1 MKFNWKVVLLFVLI
15 LALIV
20 PVYSKAVETGKELP
34 KSPELQDDKS
44 STLKNVN
51 TPKNL
56 KASPLTIP
64 ANSTIADLFPDEG
77 MAKTVANQLGRTE
90 NNNFQT
96 PTKTDWKVDDVVTEV
111 ELNKMWYL
119 TSVATIG
126 SIEGIQYLPNLYN
139 VQLQFDDQCKDLS
152 PFLKA
157 PNGYPQLYRLNINN
171 GNISDISPL
180 TELSAPTLKYI
191 DLAGNNI
198 SDLSLFKKLP
208 NKLPSLEE
216 ISVERNNIS
225 DVSPLADFAS
235 TKIKVF
241 DLDDNHITDLSSLTN
256 NKMPNLQRLYV
267 RSQSF
272 YVETPVVTSSK
283 YEFSLQPSV
292 FGITKPV
299 KITATNPKA
308 TIDPITS
315 KITYSAEVMAKR
327 PKYSSNRVSGVSGVT
342 YSWDEDIPFNGSNN
356 LVEYNG
362 TFYKPLTYVEPPQV
376 VSYNSGLTYELGT
389 PLTEQQFLNDL
400 NVITDQPTT
409 ITTNFDK
416 VLKDVNSVGFY
427 PVTIK
432 ASNIEGNTEFTT
444 SVLIKYKPPVITAD
458 AEYTYLV
465 GDKVNATQFRA
476 DVNATLTGEG
486 TLRDDFIY
494 KVRLNTAG
502 DYVVTLS
509 SPKSGYYKQDAIPV
523 TVIVHV
529 KELLELQIPDEF
541 RMDIDANADSVPIS
555 DKKQTLTCYGS
566 SGKAELEVIDRRTVR
581 QGWTI
586 TGAMTPFT
594 NSGGDILQ
602 TSLKYQS
609 KSPSSSPIYLNTTN
623 QPIEKKQSAV
633 TDPKYDSTIVNLE
646 DSLSM
651 EIEPND
657 ALVNDSYESKIT
669 WTLEDAPRP

>member
-15 LALIV
+15 LAFIV
-20 PVYSKAVETGKELP
+20 PVYSKAVETGKEVP
-34 KSPELQDDKS
+34 KSPELLDDKS

-77 MAKTVANQLGRTE
+77 MAKTIANQLGRTE

-111 ELNKMWYL
+111 ELNRMWYL

-126 SIEGIQYLPNLYN
+126 SIEGIQYLPNLYD
-139 VQLQFDDQCKDLS
+139 VRLQFDKQCKDLS

-157 PNGYPQLYRLNINN
+157 PNGYSQLYRLAINN

-180 TELSAPTLKYI
+180 TELSTPTLKHI
-191 DLAGNNI
+191 DLGGNNI
-198 SDLSLFKKLP
+198 SDLSLFPKLP
-208 NKLPSLEE
+208 NKFPNLEE
-216 ISVERNNIS
+216 ISLERNNIS
-225 DVSPLADFAS
+225 DVSPLAKFAS
-235 TKIKVF
+235 TKIKIF
-241 DLDDNHITDLSSLTN
+241 NLDENHITDLSSLTN

-267 RSQSF
+267 RYQTLDM
-272 YVETPVVTSSK
+272 EPVVTSSK
-283 YEFSLQPSV
+283 YEFSIQPSI
-292 FGITKPV
+292 FGTTKPV
-299 KITATNPKA
+299 KITATKPKA

-315 KITYSAEVMAKR
+315 KITYSAEEMAKK
-327 PKYSSNRVSGVSGVT
+327 PFYYSPLFPGVT
-342 YSWDEDIPFNGSNN
+342 YSWDENFPLNGSNS
-356 LVEYNG
+356 LVDFRG
-362 TFYKPLTYVEPPQV
+362 TITQPLTYIEPPQV
-376 VSYNSGLTYELGT
+376 VSYNSGLTYEIGT
-389 PLTEQQFLNDL
+389 SLTEQQFLNDVNL
-400 NVITDQPTT
+400 ITDQPTT
-409 ITTNFDK
+409 ITSDFDVK
-416 VLKDVNSVGFY
+416 LKNLNTVGIY
-427 PVTIK
+427 WVAVK
-432 ASNIEGNTEFTT
+432 ASNIEGNAEANIMVT
-444 SVLIKYKPPVITAD
+444 IKYKPPVITAD

-502 DYVVTLS
+502 DYVVTLT
-509 SPKSGYYKQDAIPV
+509 SPKSGYYEQDAIPV

-555 DKKQTLTCYGS
+555 DKKQTLKCYGS

-633 TDPKYDSTIVNLE
+633 TDPKYDSTVFNLE

>member
-15 LALIV
+15 LVFIV

-111 ELNKMWYL
+111 ELNRMWYL

-126 SIEGIQYLPNLYN
+126 SIEGIQYLPNLYD
-139 VQLQFDDQCKDLS
+139 VRLQFDNQCKDLS

-157 PNGYPQLYRLNINN
+157 PNGYSQLYRLAINN

-180 TELSAPTLKYI
+180 TELSAPTLNYI
-191 DLAGNNI
+191 DLGGNNI
-198 SDLSLFKKLP
+198 SDLSLFPKLP
-208 NKLPSLEE
+208 NKLPNLEE
-216 ISVERNNIS
+216 ISLERNNIS

-241 DLDDNHITDLSSLTN
+241 NLDENHITDLSSLTN

-267 RSQSF
+267 RYQTLDM
-272 YVETPVVTSSK
+272 EPVVTSSK
-283 YEFSLQPSV
+283 YEFSIQPSI
-292 FGITKPV
+292 FGTTKPV
-299 KITATNPKA
+299 KITATKPKA

-315 KITYSAEVMAKR
+315 KITYSAEEMAKK
-327 PKYSSNRVSGVSGVT
+327 PFYYTPLFPGVT
-342 YSWDEDIPFNGSNN
+342 YSWDENFPLNGSNS
-356 LVEYNG
+356 LVDFRG
-362 TFYKPLTYVEPPQV
+362 TITQPLTYIEPPQV
-376 VSYNSGLTYELGT
+376 VSYNSGLTYEIGT
-389 PLTEQQFLNDL
+389 SLTEQQFLNDVNL
-400 NVITDQPTT
+400 ITDQPTT
-409 ITTNFDK
+409 ITSDFDVK
-416 VLKDVNSVGFY
+416 LKNLNTVGIY
-427 PVTIK
+427 WVAVK
-432 ASNIEGNTEFTT
+432 ASNIEGNAEANIMVT
-444 SVLIKYKPPVITAD
+444 IKYKPPVITAD

-502 DYVVTLS
+502 DYVVTLT
-509 SPKSGYYKQDAIPV
+509 SPKSGYYEQDAIPV

-555 DKKQTLTCYGS
+555 DKKQTLKCYGS

-633 TDPKYDSTIVNLE
+633 TDPKYDSTVFNLE

>member
-15 LALIV
+15 LAFIV
-20 PVYSKAVETGKELP
+20 PVYSKAVETGKEVP
-34 KSPELQDDKS
+34 KSPELLDDKS

-77 MAKTVANQLGRTE
+77 MAKTIANQLGRTE

-111 ELNKMWYL
+111 ELNRMWYL

-126 SIEGIQYLPNLYN
+126 SIEGIQYLPNLYD
-139 VQLQFDDQCKDLS
+139 VRLQFDKQCKDLS

-157 PNGYPQLYRLNINN
+157 PNGYSQLYRLNINN

-180 TELSAPTLKYI
+180 TELSAPTLNDI
-191 DLAGNNI
+191 DLGGNNI
-198 SDLSLFKKLP
+198 SDLSLFPKLP
-208 NKLPSLEE
+208 NKFPNLEE
-216 ISVERNNIS
+216 ISLERNNIS
-225 DVSPLADFAS
+225 DVSPLAKFAS
-235 TKIKVF
+235 TKIKIF
-241 DLDDNHITDLSSLTN
+241 NLDENHITDLSSLTN

-267 RSQSF
+267 RYQTLDM
-272 YVETPVVTSSK
+272 EPVVTSSK
-283 YEFSLQPSV
+283 YEFSIQPSI
-292 FGITKPV
+292 FGTTKPV
-299 KITATNPKA
+299 KITATKPKA

-315 KITYSAEVMAKR
+315 KITYSAEEMAKK
-327 PKYSSNRVSGVSGVT
+327 PFYYTPLFPGVT
-342 YSWDEDIPFNGSNN
+342 YSWDENFPLNGSNS
-356 LVEYNG
+356 LVDFRG
-362 TFYKPLTYVEPPQV
+362 TITQPLTYIEPPQV
-376 VSYNSGLTYELGT
+376 VSYNSGLTYEIGT
-389 PLTEQQFLNDL
+389 SLTEQQFLNDVNL
-400 NVITDQPTT
+400 ITDQPTT
-409 ITTNFDK
+409 ITSDFDVK
-416 VLKDVNSVGFY
+416 LKNLNTVGIY
-427 PVTIK
+427 WVAVK
-432 ASNIEGNTEFTT
+432 ASNIEGNAEANIMVT
-444 SVLIKYKPPVITAD
+444 IKYKPPVITAD

-502 DYVVTLS
+502 DYVVTLT
-509 SPKSGYYKQDAIPV
+509 SPKSGYYEQDAIPV

-555 DKKQTLTCYGS
+555 DKKQTLKCYGS

-594 NSGGDILQ
+594 NIGGDVLQ

-609 KSPSSSPIYLNTTN
+609 KAPSSSPIYLNTTN

-633 TDPKYDSTIVNLE
+633 TDPKYDSTVFNLE

>member
-20 PVYSKAVETGKELP
+20 PVYSKAVETGKEVP
-34 KSPELQDDKS
+34 KSPELLDDKS

-111 ELNKMWYL
+111 ELNRMWYL

-126 SIEGIQYLPNLYN
+126 SIEGIQYLPNLYD
-139 VQLQFDDQCKDLS
+139 VRLQFDKQCKDLS

-157 PNGYPQLYRLNINN
+157 PNGYSQLYRLNINN

-180 TELSAPTLKYI
+180 TELSAPTLNDI
-191 DLAGNNI
+191 DLGGNNI
-198 SDLSLFKKLP
+198 SDLSLFPKLP
-208 NKLPSLEE
+208 NKFPNLEE
-216 ISVERNNIS
+216 ISLERNNIS
-225 DVSPLADFAS
+225 DVSPLAKFAS
-235 TKIKVF
+235 TKIKIF
-241 DLDDNHITDLSSLTN
+241 NLDENHITDLSSLTN

-267 RSQSF
+267 RYQTLDM
-272 YVETPVVTSSK
+272 EPVVTSSK
-283 YEFSLQPSV
+283 YEFSIQPSI
-292 FGITKPV
+292 FGTTKPV
-299 KITATNPKA
+299 KITATKPKA

-315 KITYSAEVMAKR
+315 KITYSAEEMAKK
-327 PKYSSNRVSGVSGVT
+327 PFYYSPLFPGVT
-342 YSWDEDIPFNGSNN
+342 YSWDENFPLNGSNS
-356 LVEYNG
+356 LVDFRG
-362 TFYKPLTYVEPPQV
+362 TITQPLTYIEPPQV
-376 VSYNSGLTYELGT
+376 VSYNSGLTYEIGT
-389 PLTEQQFLNDL
+389 SLTEQQFLNDVNL
-400 NVITDQPTT
+400 ITDQPTT
-409 ITTNFDK
+409 ITSDFDVK
-416 VLKDVNSVGFY
+416 LKNLNTVGIY
-427 PVTIK
+427 WVAVK
-432 ASNIEGNTEFTT
+432 ASNIEGNAEANIMVT
-444 SVLIKYKPPVITAD
+444 IKYKPPVITAD

-502 DYVVTLS
+502 DYVVTLT
-509 SPKSGYYKQDAIPV
+509 SPKSGYYEQDAIPV

-555 DKKQTLTCYGS
+555 DKKQTLKCYGS

-581 QGWTI
+581 KGWTI

-633 TDPKYDSTIVNLE
+633 TDPKYDSTVFNLE

-657 ALVNDSYESKIT
+657 ALVKDSYESKIT

>member
-111 ELNKMWYL
+111 ELNKIVFL

-126 SIEGIQYLPNLYN
+126 SIEGIQYLPNLYD
-139 VQLQFDDQCKDLS
+139 VRLQFDKQCKDLS

-157 PNGYPQLYRLNINN
+157 PNGYSQLYRLNINN
-171 GNISDISPL
+171 GNISDISSL
-180 TELSAPTLKYI
+180 TELSAPTLNDI
-191 DLAGNNI
+191 DLGGNNI
-198 SDLSLFKKLP
+198 SDLSLFPKLP
-208 NKLPSLEE
+208 NKFPNLEE
-216 ISVERNNIS
+216 ISLERNNIS
-225 DVSPLADFAS
+225 DVSPLAKFAS
-235 TKIKVF
+235 TKIKIF
-241 DLDDNHITDLSSLTN
+241 NLDENHITDLSSLTN

-267 RSQSF
+267 RYQTLDM
-272 YVETPVVTSSK
+272 EPVVTSSK
-283 YEFSLQPSV
+283 YEFSIQPSI
-292 FGITKPV
+292 FGTTKPV
-299 KITATNPKA
+299 KITATKPKA

-315 KITYSAEVMAKR
+315 KITYSAEEMAKK
-327 PKYSSNRVSGVSGVT
+327 PFYYSPLFPGVT
-342 YSWDEDIPFNGSNN
+342 YSWDENFPLNGSNS
-356 LVEYNG
+356 LVDFRG
-362 TFYKPLTYVEPPQV
+362 TITQPLIYIEPPQV
-376 VSYNSGLTYELGT
+376 VSYNSGLTYEIGT
-389 PLTEQQFLNDL
+389 SLTEQQFLNDVNL
-400 NVITDQPTT
+400 ITDQPTT
-409 ITTNFDK
+409 ITSDFDVK
-416 VLKDVNSVGFY
+416 LKNLNTVGIY
-427 PVTIK
+427 WVAVK
-432 ASNIEGNTEFTT
+432 ASNIEGNAEANIMVT
-444 SVLIKYKPPVITAD
+444 IKYKPPVITAD

-502 DYVVTLS
+502 DYVVTLT
-509 SPKSGYYKQDAIPV
+509 SPKSGYYEQDAIPV

-541 RMDIDANADSVPIS
+541 RMDINANADSVPIS
-555 DKKQTLTCYGS
+555 DKKQTLKCYGS

-633 TDPKYDSTIVNLE
+633 TDPKYDSTVFNLE

>member
-20 PVYSKAVETGKELP
+20 PVYSKAVETGKEVP
-34 KSPELQDDKS
+34 KSPELLDDKS

-77 MAKTVANQLGRTE
+77 MAKTIANQLGRTE

-111 ELNKMWYL
+111 ELNRMWYL

-126 SIEGIQYLPNLYN
+126 SIEGIQYLPNLYD
-139 VQLQFDDQCKDLS
+139 VRLQFDKQCKDLS

-157 PNGYPQLYRLNINN
+157 PNGYSQLYRLNINN

-180 TELSAPTLKYI
+180 TELSAPTLNDI
-191 DLAGNNI
+191 DLGGNNI
-198 SDLSLFKKLP
+198 SDLSLFPKLP
-208 NKLPSLEE
+208 NKFPNLEE
-216 ISVERNNIS
+216 ISLERNNIS

-241 DLDDNHITDLSSLTN
+241 NLDENHITDLSSLTN

-267 RSQSF
+267 RYQTLDM
-272 YVETPVVTSSK
+272 EPVVTSSK
-283 YEFSLQPSV
+283 YEFSIQPSI
-292 FGITKPV
+292 FGTTKPV
-299 KITATNPKA
+299 KITATKPKA

-315 KITYSAEVMAKR
+315 KITYSAEEMAKK
-327 PKYSSNRVSGVSGVT
+327 PFYYSPLFPGVT
-342 YSWDEDIPFNGSNN
+342 YSWDENFPLNGSNS
-356 LVEYNG
+356 LVDFRG
-362 TFYKPLTYVEPPQV
+362 TITQPLTYIEPPQV
-376 VSYNSGLTYELGT
+376 VSYNSGLTYEIGT
-389 PLTEQQFLNDL
+389 SLTEQQFLNDVNL
-400 NVITDQPTT
+400 ITDQPTT
-409 ITTNFDK
+409 ITSDFDVK
-416 VLKDVNSVGFY
+416 LKNLNTVGIY
-427 PVTIK
+427 WVAVK
-432 ASNIEGNTEFTT
+432 ASNIEGNAEANIMVT
-444 SVLIKYKPPVITAD
+444 IKYKPPVITAD

-502 DYVVTLS
+502 DYVVTLT
-509 SPKSGYYKQDAIPV
+509 SPKSGYYEQDAIPV

-541 RMDIDANADSVPIS
+541 RMNIDANADSVPIS
-555 DKKQTLTCYGS
+555 DKKQTLKCYGS

-633 TDPKYDSTIVNLE
+633 TDPKYDSTVFNLE

>member
-77 MAKTVANQLGRTE
+77 MAKTIANQLARVE

-111 ELNKMWYL
+111 ELNKIVFL

-126 SIEGIQYLPNLYN
+126 SIEGIQYLPNLYD
-139 VQLQFDDQCKDLS
+139 VRLQFDKQCKDLS

-157 PNGYPQLYRLNINN
+157 PNGYSQLYRLNINN

-180 TELSAPTLKYI
+180 TELSAPTLNDI
-191 DLAGNNI
+191 DLGGNNI
-198 SDLSLFKKLP
+198 SDLSLFPKLP
-208 NKLPSLEE
+208 NKLPNLEE
-216 ISVERNNIS
+216 ISLERNNIS
-225 DVSPLADFAS
+225 DVSPLAKFAS
-235 TKIKVF
+235 TKIKIF
-241 DLDDNHITDLSSLTN
+241 NLDENHITDLSSLTN

-267 RSQSF
+267 RYQTLDM
-272 YVETPVVTSSK
+272 EPVVTSSK
-283 YEFSLQPSV
+283 YEFSIQPSI
-292 FGITKPV
+292 FGTTKPV
-299 KITATNPKA
+299 KITATKPKA

-315 KITYSAEVMAKR
+315 KITYSAEEMAKK
-327 PKYSSNRVSGVSGVT
+327 PFYYSPLFSGVT
-342 YSWDEDIPFNGSNN
+342 YSWDENFPLNGSNS
-356 LVEYNG
+356 LVDFRG
-362 TFYKPLTYVEPPQV
+362 TITQPLTYIEPPQV
-376 VSYNSGLTYELGT
+376 VSYNSGLTYEIGT
-389 PLTEQQFLNDL
+389 SLTEQQFLNDVNL
-400 NVITDQPTT
+400 ITDQPTT
-409 ITTNFDK
+409 ITSDFDVK
-416 VLKDVNSVGFY
+416 LKNLNTVGIY
-427 PVTIK
+427 WVAVK
-432 ASNIEGNTEFTT
+432 ASNIEGNAEANIMVT
-444 SVLIKYKPPVITAD
+444 IKYKPPVITAD

-502 DYVVTLS
+502 DYVVTLT
-509 SPKSGYYKQDAIPV
+509 SPKSGYYEQDAIPV

-555 DKKQTLTCYGS
+555 DKKQTLKCYGS

-633 TDPKYDSTIVNLE
+633 TDPKYDSTVFNLE

>member
-15 LALIV
+15 LAFIV
-20 PVYSKAVETGKELP
+20 PVYSKAVETGKEVP
-34 KSPELQDDKS
+34 KSPELLDDKS

-111 ELNKMWYL
+111 ELNRMWYL

-126 SIEGIQYLPNLYN
+126 SIEGIQYLPNLYD
-139 VQLQFDDQCKDLS
+139 VRLQFDKQCKDLS

-157 PNGYPQLYRLNINN
+157 PNGYSQLYRLNINN

-180 TELSAPTLKYI
+180 TELSAPTLNDI
-191 DLAGNNI
+191 DLGGNNI
-198 SDLSLFKKLP
+198 SDLSLFPKLP
-208 NKLPSLEE
+208 NKFPNLEE
-216 ISVERNNIS
+216 ISLERNNIS
-225 DVSPLADFAS
+225 DVSPLAKFAS
-235 TKIKVF
+235 TKIKIF
-241 DLDDNHITDLSSLTN
+241 NLDENHITDLSSLTN

-267 RSQSF
+267 RYQTLDM
-272 YVETPVVTSSK
+272 EPVVTSSK
-283 YEFSLQPSV
+283 YEFSIQPSI
-292 FGITKPV
+292 FGTTKPV
-299 KITATNPKA
+299 KITATKPKA

-315 KITYSAEVMAKR
+315 KITYSAEEMAKK
-327 PKYSSNRVSGVSGVT
+327 PFYYSPLFPGVT
-342 YSWDEDIPFNGSNN
+342 YSWDENFPLNGSNS
-356 LVEYNG
+356 LVDFRG
-362 TFYKPLTYVEPPQV
+362 TITQPLTYIEPPQV
-376 VSYNSGLTYELGT
+376 VSYNSGLTYEIGT
-389 PLTEQQFLNDL
+389 SLTEQQFLNDVNL
-400 NVITDQPTT
+400 ITDQPTT
-409 ITTNFDK
+409 ITSDFDVK
-416 VLKDVNSVGFY
+416 LKNLNTVGIY
-427 PVTIK
+427 WVAVK
-432 ASNIEGNTEFTT
+432 ASNIEGNAEANIMVT
-444 SVLIKYKPPVITAD
+444 IKYKPPVITAD

-502 DYVVTLS
+502 DYVVTLT
-509 SPKSGYYKQDAIPV
+509 SPKSGYYEQDAIPV

-555 DKKQTLTCYGS
+555 DKKQTLKYYGS

-594 NSGGDILQ
+594 NSGGDVLQ

-609 KSPSSSPIYLNTTN
+609 KAPSSSPIYLNTTN

-633 TDPKYDSTIVNLE
+633 TDPKYDSTVFNLE

>member
-15 LALIV
+15 LAFIV
-20 PVYSKAVETGKELP
+20 PVYSKAVETGKEVP
-34 KSPELQDDKS
+34 KSPELLDDKS

-111 ELNKMWYL
+111 ELNRIWYL
-119 TSVATIG
+119 TSVASIG
-126 SIEGIQYLPNLYN
+126 SIEGIQYLPNLYD
-139 VQLQFDDQCKDLS
+139 VRLQFDNKCKDLS

-157 PNGYPQLYRLNINN
+157 PNGYSQLYRLNINN

-180 TELSAPTLKYI
+180 TELSAPTLNDI
-191 DLAGNNI
+191 DLGGNNI
-198 SDLSLFKKLP
+198 SDLSLFPKLP
-208 NKLPSLEE
+208 NKFPNLEE
-216 ISVERNNIS
+216 ISLERNNIS
-225 DVSPLADFAS
+225 DVSPLAKFAS
-235 TKIKVF
+235 TKIKIF
-241 DLDDNHITDLSSLTN
+241 NLDENHITDLSSLTN

-267 RSQSF
+267 RYQTLDM
-272 YVETPVVTSSK
+272 EPVVTSSK
-283 YEFSLQPSV
+283 YEFSIQPSI
-292 FGITKPV
+292 FGTTKPV
-299 KITATNPKA
+299 KITATKPKA

-315 KITYSAEVMAKR
+315 KITYSAEEMAKK
-327 PKYSSNRVSGVSGVT
+327 PFYYSPLFPGVT
-342 YSWDEDIPFNGSNN
+342 YSWDENFPLNGSNS
-356 LVEYNG
+356 LVDFRG
-362 TFYKPLTYVEPPQV
+362 TITQPLTYIEPPQV
-376 VSYNSGLTYELGT
+376 VSYNSGLTYEIGT
-389 PLTEQQFLNDL
+389 SLTEQQFLNDVNL
-400 NVITDQPTT
+400 ITDQPTT
-409 ITTNFDK
+409 ITSDFDVK
-416 VLKDVNSVGFY
+416 LKNLNTVGIY
-427 PVTIK
+427 WVAVK
-432 ASNIEGNTEFTT
+432 ASNIEGNAEANIMVT
-444 SVLIKYKPPVITAD
+444 IKYKPPVITAD

-502 DYVVTLS
+502 DYVVTLT
-509 SPKSGYYKQDAIPV
+509 SPKSGYYEQDAIPV

-555 DKKQTLTCYGS
+555 DKKQTLKCYGS

>member
-15 LALIV
+15 LAFIV
-20 PVYSKAVETGKELP
+20 PVYSKAVETGKEVP
-34 KSPELQDDKS
+34 KSPELLDDKS

-77 MAKTVANQLGRTE
+77 MAKTIANQLGRTE

-111 ELNKMWYL
+111 ELNRMWYL

-126 SIEGIQYLPNLYN
+126 SIEGIQYLPNLYD
-139 VQLQFDDQCKDLS
+139 VRLQFDKQCKDLS

-157 PNGYPQLYRLNINN
+157 PNGYSQLYRLNINN

-180 TELSAPTLKYI
+180 TELSAPTLNDI
-191 DLAGNNI
+191 DLGGNNI
-198 SDLSLFKKLP
+198 SDLSLFPKLP
-208 NKLPSLEE
+208 NKFPNLEE
-216 ISVERNNIS
+216 ISLERNNIS
-225 DVSPLADFAS
+225 DVSPLAKFAS
-235 TKIKVF
+235 TKIKIF
-241 DLDDNHITDLSSLTN
+241 NLDENHITDLSSLTN

-267 RSQSF
+267 RYQTLDM
-272 YVETPVVTSSK
+272 EPVVTSSK
-283 YEFSLQPSV
+283 YEFSIQPSI
-292 FGITKPV
+292 FGTTKPV
-299 KITATNPKA
+299 KITATKPKA

-315 KITYSAEVMAKR
+315 KITYSAEEMAKK
-327 PKYSSNRVSGVSGVT
+327 PFYYTPLFPGVT
-342 YSWDEDIPFNGSNN
+342 YSWDENFPLNGSNS
-356 LVEYNG
+356 LVDFRG
-362 TFYKPLTYVEPPQV
+362 TITQPLTYIEPPQV
-376 VSYNSGLTYELGT
+376 VSYNSGLTYEIGT
-389 PLTEQQFLNDL
+389 SLTEQQFLNDVNL
-400 NVITDQPTT
+400 ITDQPTT
-409 ITTNFDK
+409 ITSDFDVK
-416 VLKDVNSVGFY
+416 LKNLNTVGIY
-427 PVTIK
+427 WVAVK
-432 ASNIEGNTEFTT
+432 ASNIEGNAEANIMVT
-444 SVLIKYKPPVITAD
+444 IKYKPPVITAD

-502 DYVVTLS
+502 DYVVTLT
-509 SPKSGYYKQDAIPV
+509 SPKSGYYEQDAIPV

-555 DKKQTLTCYGS
+555 DKKQTLKCYSS

-633 TDPKYDSTIVNLE
+633 TDPKYDSTVFNLE

-669 WTLEDAPRP
+669 WILEDAPRP

>member
-111 ELNKMWYL
+111 ELNRMWYL

-126 SIEGIQYLPNLYN
+126 SIEGIQYLPNLYD
-139 VQLQFDDQCKDLS
+139 VRLQFDKQCKDLS

-157 PNGYPQLYRLNINN
+157 PNGYSQLYRLNINN

-180 TELSAPTLKYI
+180 TELSAPTLNDI
-191 DLAGNNI
+191 DLGGNNI
-198 SDLSLFKKLP
+198 SDLSLFPKLP
-208 NKLPSLEE
+208 NKFPNLEE
-216 ISVERNNIS
+216 ISLERNNIS
-225 DVSPLADFAS
+225 DVSPLAKFAS
-235 TKIKVF
+235 TKIKIF
-241 DLDDNHITDLSSLTN
+241 NLDENHITDLSSLTN

-267 RSQSF
+267 RYQTLDM
-272 YVETPVVTSSK
+272 EPVVTSSK
-283 YEFSLQPSV
+283 YEFSIQPSI
-292 FGITKPV
+292 FGTTKPV
-299 KITATNPKA
+299 KITATKPKA

-315 KITYSAEVMAKR
+315 KITYSAEEMAKK
-327 PKYSSNRVSGVSGVT
+327 PFYYSPLFPGVT
-342 YSWDEDIPFNGSNN
+342 YSWDENFPLNGSNS
-356 LVEYNG
+356 LVDFRG
-362 TFYKPLTYVEPPQV
+362 TITQPLTYIEPPQV
-376 VSYNSGLTYELGT
+376 VSYNSGLTYEIGT
-389 PLTEQQFLNDL
+389 SLTEQQFLNDVNL
-400 NVITDQPTT
+400 ITDQPTT
-409 ITTNFDK
+409 ITSDFDVK
-416 VLKDVNSVGFY
+416 LKNLNTVGIY
-427 PVTIK
+427 WVAVK
-432 ASNIEGNTEFTT
+432 ASNIEGNAEANIMVT
-444 SVLIKYKPPVITAD
+444 IKYKPPVITAD

-486 TLRDDFIY
+486 GILRDDFY
-494 KVRLNTAG
+494 RVNLNKAG

-509 SPKSGYYKQDAIPV
+509 SQSNSYYTQDAIPI

-555 DKKQTLTCYGS
+555 DKKQTLKCYGS

>member
-15 LALIV
+15 LAFIV
-20 PVYSKAVETGKELP
+20 PVYSKAVETGKEVA
-34 KSPELQDDKS
+34 KSPELLDDKS

-111 ELNKMWYL
+111 ELNRMWYL

-126 SIEGIQYLPNLYN
+126 SIEGIQYLPNLYD
-139 VQLQFDDQCKDLS
+139 VRLQFDKQCKDLS

-157 PNGYPQLYRLNINN
+157 PNGYSQLYRLNINN

-180 TELSAPTLKYI
+180 TELSAPTLNDI
-191 DLAGNNI
+191 DLGGNNI
-198 SDLSLFKKLP
+198 SDLSLFPKLP
-208 NKLPSLEE
+208 NKFPNLEE
-216 ISVERNNIS
+216 ISLERNNIS
-225 DVSPLADFAS
+225 DVSPLAKFAS
-235 TKIKVF
+235 TKIKIF
-241 DLDDNHITDLSSLTN
+241 NLDENHITDLSSLTN

-267 RSQSF
+267 RYQTLDM
-272 YVETPVVTSSK
+272 EPVVTSSK
-283 YEFSLQPSV
+283 YEFSIQPSI
-292 FGITKPV
+292 FGTTKPV
-299 KITATNPKA
+299 KITATKPKA
-308 TIDPITS
+308 TIDHITS
-315 KITYSAEVMAKR
+315 KITYSAEEMAKK
-327 PKYSSNRVSGVSGVT
+327 PFYYSPLFPGVT
-342 YSWDEDIPFNGSNN
+342 YSWDENFPLNGSNS
-356 LVEYNG
+356 LVDFRG
-362 TFYKPLTYVEPPQV
+362 TITQPLTYIEPPQV
-376 VSYNSGLTYELGT
+376 VSYNSGLTYEIGT
-389 PLTEQQFLNDL
+389 SLTEQQFLNDVNL
-400 NVITDQPTT
+400 ITDQPTT
-409 ITTNFDK
+409 ITSDFDVK
-416 VLKDVNSVGFY
+416 LKNLNTVGIY
-427 PVTIK
+427 WVAVK
-432 ASNIEGNTEFTT
+432 ASNIEGNAEANIMVT
-444 SVLIKYKPPVITAD
+444 IKYKPPVITAD

-502 DYVVTLS
+502 DYVVTLT
-509 SPKSGYYKQDAIPV
+509 SPKSGYYEQDAIPV

-555 DKKQTLTCYGS
+555 DKKQTLKCYGS

-633 TDPKYDSTIVNLE
+633 TDPKYDSTVFNLE

>member
-15 LALIV
+15 LAFIV
-20 PVYSKAVETGKELP
+20 PVYSKAVETGKEVP
-34 KSPELQDDKS
+34 KSPELLDDKS

-111 ELNKMWYL
+111 ELNRMWYL

-126 SIEGIQYLPNLYN
+126 SIEGIQYLPNLYD
-139 VQLQFDDQCKDLS
+139 VRLQFDNQCKDLS

-157 PNGYPQLYRLNINN
+157 PNGYSQLYRLNINN

-180 TELSAPTLKYI
+180 TELSAPTLNDI
-191 DLAGNNI
+191 DLGGNNI
-198 SDLSLFKKLP
+198 SDLSLFPKLP
-208 NKLPSLEE
+208 NKFPNLEE
-216 ISVERNNIS
+216 ISLERNNIS
-225 DVSPLADFAS
+225 DVSPLAKFAS
-235 TKIKVF
+235 TKIKIF
-241 DLDDNHITDLSSLTN
+241 NLDENHITDLSSLTN

-267 RSQSF
+267 RYQTLDM
-272 YVETPVVTSSK
+272 EPVVTSSK
-283 YEFSLQPSV
+283 YEFSIQPSI
-292 FGITKPV
+292 FGTTKPV
-299 KITATNPKA
+299 KITATKPKA

-315 KITYSAEVMAKR
+315 KITYSAEEMAKK
-327 PKYSSNRVSGVSGVT
+327 PFYYTPLFPGVT
-342 YSWDEDIPFNGSNN
+342 YSWDENFPLNGSNS
-356 LVEYNG
+356 LVDFRG
-362 TFYKPLTYVEPPQV
+362 TITQPLTYIEPPQV
-376 VSYNSGLTYELGT
+376 VSYNSGLTYEIGT
-389 PLTEQQFLNDL
+389 SLTEQQFLNDVNL
-400 NVITDQPTT
+400 ITDQPTT
-409 ITTNFDK
+409 ITSDFDVK
-416 VLKDVNSVGFY
+416 LKNLNTVGIY
-427 PVTIK
+427 WVAVK
-432 ASNIEGNTEFTT
+432 ASNIEGNAEANIMVT
-444 SVLIKYKPPVITAD
+444 IKYKPPVITAD

-502 DYVVTLS
+502 DYVVTLT
-509 SPKSGYYKQDAIPV
+509 SPKSGYYEQDAIPV

-555 DKKQTLTCYGS
+555 DKKQTLKCYGS

-633 TDPKYDSTIVNLE
+633 TDPKYDSTVFNLE

>member
-15 LALIV
+15 LAFIV
-20 PVYSKAVETGKELP
+20 PVYSKAVETGKEVP
-34 KSPELQDDKS
+34 KSPELLDDKS

-111 ELNKMWYL
+111 ELNRMWYL

-126 SIEGIQYLPNLYN
+126 SIEGIQYLPNLYD
-139 VQLQFDDQCKDLS
+139 VRLQFDKQCKDLS

-157 PNGYPQLYRLNINN
+157 PNGYSQLYRLNINN

-180 TELSAPTLKYI
+180 TELSAPTLNDI
-191 DLAGNNI
+191 DLGGNNI
-198 SDLSLFKKLP
+198 SDLSLFPKLP
-208 NKLPSLEE
+208 NKFPNLEE
-216 ISVERNNIS
+216 ISLERNNIS
-225 DVSPLADFAS
+225 DVSPLAKFAS
-235 TKIKVF
+235 TKIKIF
-241 DLDDNHITDLSSLTN
+241 NLDENHITDLSSLTN

-267 RSQSF
+267 RYQTLDM
-272 YVETPVVTSSK
+272 EPVVTSSK
-283 YEFSLQPSV
+283 YEFSIQPSI
-292 FGITKPV
+292 FGTTKPV
-299 KITATNPKA
+299 KITATKPKA

-315 KITYSAEVMAKR
+315 KITYSAEEMAKK
-327 PKYSSNRVSGVSGVT
+327 PFYYSPLFPGVA
-342 YSWDEDIPFNGSNN
+342 YSWDENFPLNGSNS
-356 LVEYNG
+356 LVDFRG
-362 TFYKPLTYVEPPQV
+362 TITQPLTYIEPPQV
-376 VSYNSGLTYELGT
+376 VSYNSGLTYEIGT
-389 PLTEQQFLNDL
+389 SLTEQQFLNDVNL
-400 NVITDQPTT
+400 ITDQPTT
-409 ITTNFDK
+409 ITSDFDVK
-416 VLKDVNSVGFY
+416 LKNLNTVGIY
-427 PVTIK
+427 WVAVK
-432 ASNIEGNTEFTT
+432 ASNIEGNAEANIMVT
-444 SVLIKYKPPVITAD
+444 IKYKPPVITAD

-502 DYVVTLS
+502 DYVVTLT
-509 SPKSGYYKQDAIPV
+509 SPKSGYYEQDAIPV

-555 DKKQTLTCYGS
+555 DKKQTLKCYGS

-633 TDPKYDSTIVNLE
+633 TDPKYDSTVFNLE

>member
-15 LALIV
+15 LAFIV
-20 PVYSKAVETGKELP
+20 PVYSKAVETGKEVP
-34 KSPELQDDKS
+34 KSPELLDDKS

-111 ELNKMWYL
+111 ELNRMWYL

-126 SIEGIQYLPNLYN
+126 SIEGIQYLPNLYD
-139 VQLQFDDQCKDLS
+139 VRLQFDKQCKDLS

-157 PNGYPQLYRLNINN
+157 PNGYSQLYRLNINN

-180 TELSAPTLKYI
+180 TELSAPTLNDI
-191 DLAGNNI
+191 DLGGNNI
-198 SDLSLFKKLP
+198 SDLSLFSKLP
-208 NKLPSLEE
+208 NKFPNLEE
-216 ISVERNNIS
+216 ISLERNNIS
-225 DVSPLADFAS
+225 DVSPLAKFAS
-235 TKIKVF
+235 TKIKIF
-241 DLDDNHITDLSSLTN
+241 NLDENHITDLSSLTN

-267 RSQSF
+267 RYQTLDM
-272 YVETPVVTSSK
+272 EPVVTSSK
-283 YEFSLQPSV
+283 YEFSIQPSI
-292 FGITKPV
+292 FGTTKPV
-299 KITATNPKA
+299 KITATKPKA

-315 KITYSAEVMAKR
+315 KITYSAEEMAKK
-327 PKYSSNRVSGVSGVT
+327 PFYYSPLFPGVT
-342 YSWDEDIPFNGSNN
+342 YSWDENFPLNGSNS
-356 LVEYNG
+356 LVDFRG
-362 TFYKPLTYVEPPQV
+362 TITQPLTYIEPPQV
-376 VSYNSGLTYELGT
+376 VSYNSGLTYEIGT
-389 PLTEQQFLNDL
+389 SLTEQQFLNDVNL
-400 NVITDQPTT
+400 ITDQPTT
-409 ITTNFDK
+409 ITSDFDVK
-416 VLKDVNSVGFY
+416 LKNLNTVGIY
-427 PVTIK
+427 WVAVK
-432 ASNIEGNTEFTT
+432 ASNIEGNAEANIMVT
-444 SVLIKYKPPVITAD
+444 IKYKPPVITAD

-502 DYVVTLS
+502 DYVVTLT
-509 SPKSGYYKQDAIPV
+509 SPKSGYYEQDAIPV

-555 DKKQTLTCYGS
+555 DKKQTLKCYGS

-633 TDPKYDSTIVNLE
+633 TDPKYDSTVFNLE

>member
-34 KSPELQDDKS
+34 KSPELLDDKS

-111 ELNKMWYL
+111 ELNRMWYL
-119 TSVATIG
+119 TSVASIG
-126 SIEGIQYLPNLYN
+126 SIEGIQYLPNLYD
-139 VQLQFDDQCKDLS
+139 VRLQFDNKCKDLS

-157 PNGYPQLYRLNINN
+157 PNGYSQLYRLNINN

-180 TELSAPTLKYI
+180 TELSAPTLNDI
-191 DLAGNNI
+191 DLGGNNI
-198 SDLSLFKKLP
+198 SDLSLFPKLP
-208 NKLPSLEE
+208 NKFPNLEE
-216 ISVERNNIS
+216 ISLERNNIS
-225 DVSPLADFAS
+225 DVSPLAKFAS
-235 TKIKVF
+235 TKIKIF
-241 DLDDNHITDLSSLTN
+241 NLDENHITDLSSLTN

-267 RSQSF
+267 RYQTLDM
-272 YVETPVVTSSK
+272 EPVVTSSK
-283 YEFSLQPSV
+283 YEFSIQPSI
-292 FGITKPV
+292 FGTTKPV
-299 KITATNPKA
+299 KITATKPKA

-315 KITYSAEVMAKR
+315 KITYSAEEMAKK
-327 PKYSSNRVSGVSGVT
+327 PFYYSPLFPGVT
-342 YSWDEDIPFNGSNN
+342 YSWDENFPLNGSNS
-356 LVEYNG
+356 LVDFRG
-362 TFYKPLTYVEPPQV
+362 TITQPLTYIEPPQV
-376 VSYNSGLTYELGT
+376 VSYNSGLTYEIGT
-389 PLTEQQFLNDL
+389 SLTEQQFLNDVNL
-400 NVITDQPTT
+400 ITDQPTT
-409 ITTNFDK
+409 ITSDFDVK
-416 VLKDVNSVGFY
+416 LKNLNTVGIY
-427 PVTIK
+427 WVAVK
-432 ASNIEGNTEFTT
+432 ASNIEGNAEANIMVT
-444 SVLIKYKPPVITAD
+444 IKYKPPVITAD

-502 DYVVTLS
+502 DYVVTLT
-509 SPKSGYYKQDAIPV
+509 SPKSGYYEQDAIPV

-555 DKKQTLTCYGS
+555 DKKQTLKCYGS

>member
-15 LALIV
+15 LAFIV
-20 PVYSKAVETGKELP
+20 PVYSKAVETGKEVP
-34 KSPELQDDKS
+34 KSPELLDDKS

-111 ELNKMWYL
+111 ELNRMWYL

-126 SIEGIQYLPNLYN
+126 SIEGIQYLPNLYD
-139 VQLQFDDQCKDLS
+139 VRLQFDKQCKDLS

-157 PNGYPQLYRLNINN
+157 PNGYSQLYRLNINN

-180 TELSAPTLKYI
+180 TELSAPTLNDI
-191 DLAGNNI
+191 DLGGNNI
-198 SDLSLFKKLP
+198 SDLSLFPKLP
-208 NKLPSLEE
+208 NKFPNLEE
-216 ISVERNNIS
+216 ISLERNNIS
-225 DVSPLADFAS
+225 DVSPLAKFAS
-235 TKIKVF
+235 TKIKIF
-241 DLDDNHITDLSSLTN
+241 NLDENHITDLSSLTN

-267 RSQSF
+267 RYQTLDM
-272 YVETPVVTSSK
+272 EPVVTSSK
-283 YEFSLQPSV
+283 YEFSIQPSI
-292 FGITKPV
+292 FGTTKPV
-299 KITATNPKA
+299 KITATKPKA

-315 KITYSAEVMAKR
+315 KITYSAEEMAKK
-327 PKYSSNRVSGVSGVT
+327 PFYYTPLFPGVT
-342 YSWDEDIPFNGSNN
+342 YSWDENFPLNGSNS
-356 LVEYNG
+356 LVDFRG
-362 TFYKPLTYVEPPQV
+362 TITQPLTYIEPPQV
-376 VSYNSGLTYELGT
+376 VSYNSGLTYEIGT
-389 PLTEQQFLNDL
+389 SLTEQQFLNDVNL
-400 NVITDQPTT
+400 ITDQPTT
-409 ITTNFDK
+409 ITSDFDVK
-416 VLKDVNSVGFY
+416 LKNLNTVGIY
-427 PVTIK
+427 WVAVK
-432 ASNIEGNTEFTT
+432 ASNIEGNAEANIMVT
-444 SVLIKYKPPVITAD
+444 IKYKPPVITAD

-502 DYVVTLS
+502 DYVVTLT
-509 SPKSGYYKQDAIPV
+509 SPKSGYYEQDAIPV

-555 DKKQTLTCYGS
+555 DKKQTLKCYGS

-623 QPIEKKQSAV
+623 HPIEKKQSAV
-633 TDPKYDSTIVNLE
+633 TDPKYDSTVFNLE

>member
-15 LALIV
+15 LAFIV
-20 PVYSKAVETGKELP
+20 PVYSKAVETGKEVP
-34 KSPELQDDKS
+34 KSPELLDDKS

-77 MAKTVANQLGRTE
+77 MAKTIANQLGRTE

-111 ELNKMWYL
+111 ELNRMWYL

-126 SIEGIQYLPNLYN
+126 SIEGIQYLPNLYD
-139 VQLQFDDQCKDLS
+139 VRLQFDKQCKDLS

-157 PNGYPQLYRLNINN
+157 PNGYSQLYRLNINN

-180 TELSAPTLKYI
+180 TELSAPTLNDI
-191 DLAGNNI
+191 DLGGNNI
-198 SDLSLFKKLP
+198 SDLSLFPKLP
-208 NKLPSLEE
+208 NKFPNLEE
-216 ISVERNNIS
+216 IFLERNNIS
-225 DVSPLADFAS
+225 DVSPLAKFAS
-235 TKIKVF
+235 TKIKIF
-241 DLDDNHITDLSSLTN
+241 NLDENHITDLSSLTN

-267 RSQSF
+267 RYQTLDM
-272 YVETPVVTSSK
+272 EPVVTSSK
-283 YEFSLQPSV
+283 YEFSIQPSI
-292 FGITKPV
+292 FGTTKPV
-299 KITATNPKA
+299 KITATKPKA

-315 KITYSAEVMAKR
+315 KITYSAEEMAKK
-327 PKYSSNRVSGVSGVT
+327 PFYYTPLFPGVT
-342 YSWDEDIPFNGSNN
+342 YSWDENFPLNGSNS
-356 LVEYNG
+356 LVDFRG
-362 TFYKPLTYVEPPQV
+362 TITQPLTYIEPPQV
-376 VSYNSGLTYELGT
+376 VSYNSGLTYEIGT
-389 PLTEQQFLNDL
+389 SLTEQQFLNDVNL
-400 NVITDQPTT
+400 ITDQPTT
-409 ITTNFDK
+409 ITSDFDVK
-416 VLKDVNSVGFY
+416 LKNLNTVGIY
-427 PVTIK
+427 WVAVK
-432 ASNIEGNTEFTT
+432 ASNIEGNAEANIMVT
-444 SVLIKYKPPVITAD
+444 IKYKPPVITAD

-502 DYVVTLS
+502 DYVVTLT
-509 SPKSGYYKQDAIPV
+509 SPKSGYYEQDAIPV

-555 DKKQTLTCYGS
+555 DKKQTLKCYGS

-594 NSGGDILQ
+594 NSGGDVLQ

-609 KSPSSSPIYLNTTN
+609 KAPSSSPIYLNTTN

-633 TDPKYDSTIVNLE
+633 TDPKYDSTVFNLE

>member
-111 ELNKMWYL
+111 ELNRMWYL

-126 SIEGIQYLPNLYN
+126 SIEGIQYLPNLYD
-139 VQLQFDDQCKDLS
+139 VRLQFDNQCKDLS

-157 PNGYPQLYRLNINN
+157 PNGYSQLYRLNINN

-180 TELSAPTLKYI
+180 TELSAPTLNDI
-191 DLAGNNI
+191 DLGGNNI
-198 SDLSLFKKLP
+198 SDLSLFPKLP
-208 NKLPSLEE
+208 NKFPNLEE
-216 ISVERNNIS
+216 ISLERNNIS

-241 DLDDNHITDLSSLTN
+241 NLDENHITDLSSLTN

-267 RSQSF
+267 RYQTLDM
-272 YVETPVVTSSK
+272 EPVVTSSK
-283 YEFSLQPSV
+283 YEFSIQPSI
-292 FGITKPV
+292 FGTTKPV
-299 KITATNPKA
+299 KITATKPKA

-315 KITYSAEVMAKR
+315 KITYSAEEMAKK
-327 PKYSSNRVSGVSGVT
+327 PFYYTPLFPGVT
-342 YSWDEDIPFNGSNN
+342 YSWDENFPLNGSNS
-356 LVEYNG
+356 LVDFRG
-362 TFYKPLTYVEPPQV
+362 TITQPLTYIEPPQV
-376 VSYNSGLTYELGT
+376 VSYNSGLTYEIGT
-389 PLTEQQFLNDL
+389 SLTEQQFLNDVNL
-400 NVITDQPTT
+400 ITDQPTT
-409 ITTNFDK
+409 ITSDFDVK
-416 VLKDVNSVGFY
+416 LKNLNTVGIY
-427 PVTIK
+427 WVAVK
-432 ASNIEGNTEFTT
+432 ASNIEGNAEANIMVT
-444 SVLIKYKPPVITAD
+444 IKYKPPVITAD

-502 DYVVTLS
+502 DYVVTLT
-509 SPKSGYYKQDAIPV
+509 SPKSGYYEQDAIPV

-555 DKKQTLTCYGS
+555 DKKQTLKCYGS

-581 QGWTI
+581 QGWMI

-633 TDPKYDSTIVNLE
+633 TDPKYDSTVFNLE

>member
-111 ELNKMWYL
+111 ELNRMWYL

-126 SIEGIQYLPNLYN
+126 SIEGIQYLPNLYD
-139 VQLQFDDQCKDLS
+139 VRLQFDNQCKDLS

-157 PNGYPQLYRLNINN
+157 PNGYPQLYRLQINN

-180 TELSAPTLKYI
+180 TELSAPTLTKI

-198 SDLSLFKKLP
+198 SDLSLFQKLP

-216 ISVERNNIS
+216 ISLERNNIS

-241 DLDDNHITDLSSLTN
+241 NLDENHITDLSSLTN

-267 RSQSF
+267 RNQNL
-272 YVETPVVTSSK
+272 YMEPIVTSSK
-283 YEFSLQPSV
+283 YEFSIQPSI
-292 FGITKPV
+292 FGTTKPV

-315 KITYSAEVMAKR
+315 KITYSAEEMAKK
-327 PKYSSNRVSGVSGVT
+327 PFYYTPMYPGVT
-342 YSWDEDIPFNGSNN
+342 YSWREEFPFNGSNS
-356 LVEYNG
+356 LVDYRG
-362 TFYKPLTYVEPPQV
+362 TIFQPLTYIGPPQV
-376 VSYNSGLTYELGT
+376 VSYNSNLTYEIGT
-389 PLTEQQFLNDL
+389 SLTEQQFLNDV
-400 NVITDQPTT
+400 NFITDQPTT
-409 ITTNFDK
+409 ITSDF
-416 VLKDVNSVGFY
+416 DVNLNTVGIY
-427 PVTIK
+427 WVAVK
-432 ASNIEGNTEFTT
+432 ASNIEGNAQENIMVT
-444 SVLIKYKPPVITAD
+444 IKYKPPVITAD

-486 TLRDDFIY
+486 GILRDDFY
-494 KVRLNTAG
+494 RVNLNKAG

-509 SPKSGYYKQDAIPV
+509 SQSNSYYTQNAIPV

>member
-111 ELNKMWYL
+111 ELNRMWYL

-126 SIEGIQYLPNLYN
+126 SIEGIQYLPNLYD
-139 VQLQFDDQCKDLS
+139 VRLQFDNQCKDLS
-152 PFLKA
+152 LFLKA
-157 PNGYPQLYRLNINN
+157 PNGYSQLYRLAINN

-180 TELSAPTLKYI
+180 TELSAPTLNYI
-191 DLAGNNI
+191 DLGGNNI
-198 SDLSLFKKLP
+198 SDLSLFPKLP
-208 NKLPSLEE
+208 NKLPNLEE
-216 ISVERNNIS
+216 ISLERNNIS

-241 DLDDNHITDLSSLTN
+241 NLDENHITDLSSLTN

-267 RSQSF
+267 RYQTLDM
-272 YVETPVVTSSK
+272 EPVVTSSK
-283 YEFSLQPSV
+283 YEFSIQPSI
-292 FGITKPV
+292 FGTTKPV
-299 KITATNPKA
+299 KITATKPKA

-315 KITYSAEVMAKR
+315 KITYSAEEMAKK
-327 PKYSSNRVSGVSGVT
+327 PFYYSPLFPGVT
-342 YSWDEDIPFNGSNN
+342 YSWDENFPLNGSNS
-356 LVEYNG
+356 LVDFRG
-362 TFYKPLTYVEPPQV
+362 TITQPLTYIEPPQV
-376 VSYNSGLTYELGT
+376 VSYNSGLTYEIGT
-389 PLTEQQFLNDL
+389 SLTEQQFLNDVNL
-400 NVITDQPTT
+400 ITDQPTT
-409 ITTNFDK
+409 ITSDFDVK
-416 VLKDVNSVGFY
+416 LKNLNTVGIY
-427 PVTIK
+427 WVAVK
-432 ASNIEGNTEFTT
+432 ASNIEGNAEANIMVT
-444 SVLIKYKPPVITAD
+444 IKYKPPVITAD

-502 DYVVTLS
+502 DYVVTLT
-509 SPKSGYYKQDAIPV
+509 SPKSGYYEQDAIPV

-555 DKKQTLTCYGS
+555 DKKQTLKCYGS

-633 TDPKYDSTIVNLE
+633 TDPKYDSTVFNLE

-669 WTLEDAPRP
+669 WILEDAPRP

>member
-77 MAKTVANQLGRTE
+77 MAKTIANQLARVE

-111 ELNKMWYL
+111 ELNKIVFL

-126 SIEGIQYLPNLYN
+126 SIEGIQYLPNLYD
-139 VQLQFDDQCKDLS
+139 VRLQFDKQCKDLS

-157 PNGYPQLYRLNINN
+157 PNGYSQLYRLNINN

-180 TELSAPTLKYI
+180 TELSAPTLNDI
-191 DLAGNNI
+191 DLGGNNI
-198 SDLSLFKKLP
+198 SDLSLFPKLP
-208 NKLPSLEE
+208 NKLPNLEE
-216 ISVERNNIS
+216 ISLERNNIS
-225 DVSPLADFAS
+225 DVSPLAKFAS
-235 TKIKVF
+235 TKIKIF
-241 DLDDNHITDLSSLTN
+241 NLDENHITDLSSLTN

-267 RSQSF
+267 RYQTLDM
-272 YVETPVVTSSK
+272 EPVVTSSK
-283 YEFSLQPSV
+283 YEFSIQPSI
-292 FGITKPV
+292 FGTTKPV
-299 KITATNPKA
+299 KLTATKPKA

-315 KITYSAEVMAKR
+315 KITYSAEEMAKK
-327 PKYSSNRVSGVSGVT
+327 PFYYSPLFPGVT
-342 YSWDEDIPFNGSNN
+342 YSWDENFPLNGSNS
-356 LVEYNG
+356 LVDFRG
-362 TFYKPLTYVEPPQV
+362 TITQPLTYIEPPQV
-376 VSYNSGLTYELGT
+376 VSYNSGLTYEIGT
-389 PLTEQQFLNDL
+389 SLTEQQFLNDVNL
-400 NVITDQPTT
+400 ITDQPTT
-409 ITTNFDK
+409 ITSDFDVK
-416 VLKDVNSVGFY
+416 LKNLNTVGIY
-427 PVTIK
+427 WVAVK
-432 ASNIEGNTEFTT
+432 ASNIEGNAEANIMVT
-444 SVLIKYKPPVITAD
+444 IKYKPPVITAD

-502 DYVVTLS
+502 DYVVTLT
-509 SPKSGYYKQDAIPV
+509 SPKSGYYEQDAIPV

-555 DKKQTLTCYGS
+555 DKKQTLKCYGS

-633 TDPKYDSTIVNLE
+633 TDPKYDSTVFNLE

>member
-20 PVYSKAVETGKELP
+20 PVYSKAVETGKEVP
-34 KSPELQDDKS
+34 KSPELLDDKS

-111 ELNKMWYL
+111 ELNRMWYL

-126 SIEGIQYLPNLYN
+126 SIEGIQYLPNLYD
-139 VQLQFDDQCKDLS
+139 VRLQFDNQCKDLS

-157 PNGYPQLYRLNINN
+157 PNGYSQLYRLAINN

-180 TELSAPTLKYI
+180 TELSAPTLNYI
-191 DLAGNNI
+191 DLGGNNI
-198 SDLSLFKKLP
+198 SDLSLFPKLP
-208 NKLPSLEE
+208 NKLPNLEE
-216 ISVERNNIS
+216 ISLERNNIS

-241 DLDDNHITDLSSLTN
+241 NLDENHITDLSSLTN

-267 RSQSF
+267 RYQTLDM
-272 YVETPVVTSSK
+272 EPVVTSSK
-283 YEFSLQPSV
+283 YEFSIQPSI
-292 FGITKPV
+292 FGTTKPV
-299 KITATNPKA
+299 KITATKPKA

-315 KITYSAEVMAKR
+315 KITYSAEEMAKK
-327 PKYSSNRVSGVSGVT
+327 PFYYSPLFPGVT
-342 YSWDEDIPFNGSNN
+342 YSWDENFPLNGSNS
-356 LVEYNG
+356 LVDFRG
-362 TFYKPLTYVEPPQV
+362 TITQPLTYIEPPQV
-376 VSYNSGLTYELGT
+376 VSYNSGLTYEIGT
-389 PLTEQQFLNDL
+389 SLTEQQFLNDVNL
-400 NVITDQPTT
+400 ITDQPTT
-409 ITTNFDK
+409 ITSDFDVK
-416 VLKDVNSVGFY
+416 LKNLNTVGIY
-427 PVTIK
+427 WVAVK
-432 ASNIEGNTEFTT
+432 ASNIEGNAEANIMVT
-444 SVLIKYKPPVITAD
+444 IKYKPPVITAD

-502 DYVVTLS
+502 DYVVTLT
-509 SPKSGYYKQDAIPV
+509 SPKSGYYEQDAIPV

-555 DKKQTLTCYGS
+555 DKKQTLKCYGS

-594 NSGGDILQ
+594 NSGGDVLQ

-609 KSPSSSPIYLNTTN
+609 KAPSSSPIYLNTTN

-633 TDPKYDSTIVNLE
+633 TDPKYDSTVFNLE

>member
-64 ANSTIADLFPDEG
+64 ANSTIADLFPDER

-111 ELNKMWYL
+111 ELNRMWYL

-126 SIEGIQYLPNLYN
+126 SIEGIQYLPNLYD
-139 VQLQFDDQCKDLS
+139 VRLQFDKQCKDLS

-157 PNGYPQLYRLNINN
+157 PNGYSQLYRLNINN

-180 TELSAPTLKYI
+180 TELSAPTLNDI
-191 DLAGNNI
+191 DLGGNNI
-198 SDLSLFKKLP
+198 SDLSLFPKLP
-208 NKLPSLEE
+208 NKFPNLEE
-216 ISVERNNIS
+216 ISLERNNIS
-225 DVSPLADFAS
+225 DVSPLAKFAS
-235 TKIKVF
+235 TKIKIF
-241 DLDDNHITDLSSLTN
+241 NLDENHITDLSSLTN

-267 RSQSF
+267 RYQTLDM
-272 YVETPVVTSSK
+272 EPVVTSSK
-283 YEFSLQPSV
+283 YEFSIQPSI
-292 FGITKPV
+292 FGTTKPV
-299 KITATNPKA
+299 KITATKPKA

-315 KITYSAEVMAKR
+315 KITYSAEEMAKK
-327 PKYSSNRVSGVSGVT
+327 PFYYSPLFPGVT
-342 YSWDEDIPFNGSNN
+342 YSWDENFPLNGSNS
-356 LVEYNG
+356 LVDFRG
-362 TFYKPLTYVEPPQV
+362 TITQPLTYIEPPQV
-376 VSYNSGLTYELGT
+376 VSYNSGLTYEIGT
-389 PLTEQQFLNDL
+389 SLTEQQFLNDVNL
-400 NVITDQPTT
+400 ITDQPTT
-409 ITTNFDK
+409 ITSDFDVK
-416 VLKDVNSVGFY
+416 LKNLNTVGIY
-427 PVTIK
+427 WVAVK
-432 ASNIEGNTEFTT
+432 ASNIEGNAEANIMVT
-444 SVLIKYKPPVITAD
+444 IKYKPPVITAD

-502 DYVVTLS
+502 DYVVTLT
-509 SPKSGYYKQDAIPV
+509 SPKSGYYEQDAIPV

-555 DKKQTLTCYGS
+555 DKKQTLKCYGS

>member
-15 LALIV
+15 LAFIV
-20 PVYSKAVETGKELP
+20 PVYSKAVETGKEVA
-34 KSPELQDDKS
+34 KSPELLDDKS

-111 ELNKMWYL
+111 ELNRMWYL

-126 SIEGIQYLPNLYN
+126 SIEGIQYLPNLYD
-139 VQLQFDDQCKDLS
+139 VRLQFDKQCKDLS

-157 PNGYPQLYRLNINN
+157 PNGYSQLYRLNINN

-180 TELSAPTLKYI
+180 TELSAPTLNDI
-191 DLAGNNI
+191 DLGGNNI
-198 SDLSLFKKLP
+198 SDLSLFPKLP
-208 NKLPSLEE
+208 NKFPNLEE
-216 ISVERNNIS
+216 ISLERNNIS
-225 DVSPLADFAS
+225 DVSPLAKFAS
-235 TKIKVF
+235 TKIKIF
-241 DLDDNHITDLSSLTN
+241 NLDENHITDLSSLTN

-267 RSQSF
+267 RYQTLDM
-272 YVETPVVTSSK
+272 EPVVTSSK
-283 YEFSLQPSV
+283 YEFSIQPSI
-292 FGITKPV
+292 FGTTKPV
-299 KITATNPKA
+299 KITATKPKA

-315 KITYSAEVMAKR
+315 KITYSAEEMAKK
-327 PKYSSNRVSGVSGVT
+327 PFYYSPLFPGVT
-342 YSWDEDIPFNGSNN
+342 YSWDENFPLNGSNS
-356 LVEYNG
+356 LVDFRG
-362 TFYKPLTYVEPPQV
+362 TITQPLTYIEPPQV
-376 VSYNSGLTYELGT
+376 VSYNSGLTYEIGT
-389 PLTEQQFLNDL
+389 SLTEQQFLNDVNL
-400 NVITDQPTT
+400 ITDQPTT
-409 ITTNFDK
+409 ITSDFDVK
-416 VLKDVNSVGFY
+416 LKNLN
-427 PVTIK
+427 TIGIYWVAVK
-432 ASNIEGNTEFTT
+432 ASNIEGNAEANIMVT
-444 SVLIKYKPPVITAD
+444 IKYKPPVITAD

-502 DYVVTLS
+502 DYVVTLT
-509 SPKSGYYKQDAIPV
+509 SPKSGYYEQDAIPV

-555 DKKQTLTCYGS
+555 DKKQTLKCYGS

-633 TDPKYDSTIVNLE
+633 TDPKYDSTVFNLE

>member
-15 LALIV
+15 LAFIV
-20 PVYSKAVETGKELP
+20 PVYSKAVETGKEVP
-34 KSPELQDDKS
+34 KSPELLDDKS

-111 ELNKMWYL
+111 ELNKIVFL

-126 SIEGIQYLPNLYN
+126 SIEGIQYLPNLYD
-139 VQLQFDDQCKDLS
+139 VRLQFDNQCKDLS

-157 PNGYPQLYRLNINN
+157 PNGYSQLYRLNINN

-180 TELSAPTLKYI
+180 TELSAPTLNDI
-191 DLAGNNI
+191 DLGGNNI
-198 SDLSLFKKLP
+198 SDLSLFPKLP
-208 NKLPSLEE
+208 NKFPNLEE
-216 ISVERNNIS
+216 ISLERNNIS
-225 DVSPLADFAS
+225 DVSPLAKFAS
-235 TKIKVF
+235 TKIKIF
-241 DLDDNHITDLSSLTN
+241 NLDENHITDLSSLTN

-267 RSQSF
+267 RYQTLDM
-272 YVETPVVTSSK
+272 EPVVTSSK
-283 YEFSLQPSV
+283 YEFSIQPSI
-292 FGITKPV
+292 FGTTKPV
-299 KITATNPKA
+299 KITATKPKA

-315 KITYSAEVMAKR
+315 KITYSAEEMAKK
-327 PKYSSNRVSGVSGVT
+327 PFYYSPLFPGVT
-342 YSWDEDIPFNGSNN
+342 YSWDENFPLNGSNS
-356 LVEYNG
+356 LVDFRG
-362 TFYKPLTYVEPPQV
+362 TITQPLTYIEPPQV
-376 VSYNSGLTYELGT
+376 VSYNSGLTYEIGT
-389 PLTEQQFLNDL
+389 SLTEQQFLNDVNL
-400 NVITDQPTT
+400 ITDQPTT
-409 ITTNFDK
+409 ITSDFDVK
-416 VLKDVNSVGFY
+416 LKNLNTVGIY
-427 PVTIK
+427 WVAVK
-432 ASNIEGNTEFTT
+432 ASNIEGNAEANIMVT
-444 SVLIKYKPPVITAD
+444 IKYKPPVITAD

-502 DYVVTLS
+502 DYVVTLT
-509 SPKSGYYKQDAIPV
+509 SPKSGYYEQDAIPV

-555 DKKQTLTCYGS
+555 DKKQTLKCYGS

-633 TDPKYDSTIVNLE
+633 TDPKYDSTVFNLE

>member
-15 LALIV
+15 LAFIV
-20 PVYSKAVETGKELP
+20 PVYSKAVETGKEVP
-34 KSPELQDDKS
+34 KSPELLDDKS

-111 ELNKMWYL
+111 ELNRMWYL

-126 SIEGIQYLPNLYN
+126 SIEGIQYLPNLYD
-139 VQLQFDDQCKDLS
+139 VRLQFDNQCKDLS

-157 PNGYPQLYRLNINN
+157 PNGYSQLYRLNINN

-180 TELSAPTLKYI
+180 TELSAPTLNDI
-191 DLAGNNI
+191 DLGGNNI
-198 SDLSLFKKLP
+198 SDLSLFPKLP
-208 NKLPSLEE
+208 NKFPNLEE
-216 ISVERNNIS
+216 ISLERNNIS

-241 DLDDNHITDLSSLTN
+241 NLDENHITDLSSLTN

-267 RSQSF
+267 RYQTLDM
-272 YVETPVVTSSK
+272 EPVVTSSK
-283 YEFSLQPSV
+283 YEFSIQPSI
-292 FGITKPV
+292 FGTTKPV
-299 KITATNPKA
+299 KITATKPKA

-315 KITYSAEVMAKR
+315 KITYSAEEMAKK
-327 PKYSSNRVSGVSGVT
+327 PFYYSPLFPGVT
-342 YSWDEDIPFNGSNN
+342 YSWDENFPLNGSNS
-356 LVEYNG
+356 LVDFRG
-362 TFYKPLTYVEPPQV
+362 TITQPLTYIEPPQV
-376 VSYNSGLTYELGT
+376 VSYNSGLTYEIGT
-389 PLTEQQFLNDL
+389 SLTEQQFLNDVNL
-400 NVITDQPTT
+400 ITDQPTT
-409 ITTNFDK
+409 ITSDFDVK
-416 VLKDVNSVGFY
+416 LKNLNTVGIY
-427 PVTIK
+427 WVAVK
-432 ASNIEGNTEFTT
+432 ASNIEGNAEANIMVT
-444 SVLIKYKPPVITAD
+444 IKYKPPVITAD

-502 DYVVTLS
+502 DYVVTLT
-509 SPKSGYYKQDAIPV
+509 SPKSGYYEQDAIPV

-555 DKKQTLTCYGS
+555 DKKQTLKCYGS

-633 TDPKYDSTIVNLE
+633 TDPKYDSTVFNLE

>member
-15 LALIV
+15 LAFIV
-20 PVYSKAVETGKELP
+20 PVYSKAVETGKEVP
-34 KSPELQDDKS
+34 KSPELLDDKS

-77 MAKTVANQLGRTE
+77 MAKTIANQLGRTE

-111 ELNKMWYL
+111 ELNRMWYL

-126 SIEGIQYLPNLYN
+126 SIEGIQYLPNLYD
-139 VQLQFDDQCKDLS
+139 VRLQFDKQCKDLS

-157 PNGYPQLYRLNINN
+157 PNGYSQLYRLNINN

-180 TELSAPTLKYI
+180 TELSAPTLNDI
-191 DLAGNNI
+191 DLGGNNI
-198 SDLSLFKKLP
+198 SDLSLFPKLP
-208 NKLPSLEE
+208 NKFPNLEE
-216 ISVERNNIS
+216 ISLERNNIS
-225 DVSPLADFAS
+225 DVSPLAKFAS
-235 TKIKVF
+235 TKIKIF
-241 DLDDNHITDLSSLTN
+241 NLDENHITDLSSLTN

-267 RSQSF
+267 RYQTLDM
-272 YVETPVVTSSK
+272 EPVVTSSK
-283 YEFSLQPSV
+283 YEFSIQPSI
-292 FGITKPV
+292 FGTTKPV
-299 KITATNPKA
+299 KITATKPKA

-315 KITYSAEVMAKR
+315 KITYSAEEMAKK
-327 PKYSSNRVSGVSGVT
+327 PFYYTPLFPGVT
-342 YSWDEDIPFNGSNN
+342 YSWDENFPLNGSNS
-356 LVEYNG
+356 LVDFRG
-362 TFYKPLTYVEPPQV
+362 TITQPLTYIEPPQV
-376 VSYNSGLTYELGT
+376 VSYNSGLTYEIGT
-389 PLTEQQFLNDL
+389 SLTEQQFLNDVNL
-400 NVITDQPTT
+400 ITDQPTT
-409 ITTNFDK
+409 ITSDFDVK
-416 VLKDVNSVGFY
+416 LKNLNTVGIY
-427 PVTIK
+427 WVAVK
-432 ASNIEGNTEFTT
+432 ASNIEGNAEANIMVT
-444 SVLIKYKPPVITAD
+444 IKYKPPVITAD

-502 DYVVTLS
+502 DYVVTLT
-509 SPKSGYYKQDAIPV
+509 SPKSGYYEQDAIPV

-555 DKKQTLTCYGS
+555 DKKQTLKCYGS

-594 NSGGDILQ
+594 NSGGDVLQ

-609 KSPSSSPIYLNTTN
+609 KAPSSSPIYLNTTN
-623 QPIEKKQSAV
+623 QPIEKKQSTV
-633 TDPKYDSTIVNLE
+633 TDPKYDSTVFNLE

>member
-15 LALIV
+15 LAFIV
-20 PVYSKAVETGKELP
+20 PVYSKAVETGKEVP
-34 KSPELQDDKS
+34 KSPELLDDKS

-111 ELNKMWYL
+111 ELNRMWYL

-126 SIEGIQYLPNLYN
+126 SIEGIQYLPNLYD
-139 VQLQFDDQCKDLS
+139 VRLQFDNQCKDLS

-157 PNGYPQLYRLNINN
+157 PNGYSQLYRLAINN

-180 TELSAPTLKYI
+180 TELSAPTLNYI
-191 DLAGNNI
+191 DLGGNNI
-198 SDLSLFKKLP
+198 SDLSLFPKLP
-208 NKLPSLEE
+208 NKLPNLEE
-216 ISVERNNIS
+216 ISLERNNIS

-241 DLDDNHITDLSSLTN
+241 NLDENHITDLSSLTN

-267 RSQSF
+267 RYQTLDM
-272 YVETPVVTSSK
+272 EPVVTSSK
-283 YEFSLQPSV
+283 YEFSIQPSI
-292 FGITKPV
+292 FGTTKPV
-299 KITATNPKA
+299 KITATKPKA

-315 KITYSAEVMAKR
+315 KITYSAEEMAKK
-327 PKYSSNRVSGVSGVT
+327 PFYYTPLFPGVT
-342 YSWDEDIPFNGSNN
+342 YSWDENFPLNGSNS
-356 LVEYNG
+356 LVDFRG
-362 TFYKPLTYVEPPQV
+362 TITQPLTYIEPPQV
-376 VSYNSGLTYELGT
+376 VSYNSGLTYEIGT
-389 PLTEQQFLNDL
+389 SLTEQQFLNDVNL
-400 NVITDQPTT
+400 ITDQPTT
-409 ITTNFDK
+409 ITSDFDVK
-416 VLKDVNSVGFY
+416 LKNLNTVGIY
-427 PVTIK
+427 WVAVK
-432 ASNIEGNTEFTT
+432 ASNIEGNAEANIMVT
-444 SVLIKYKPPVITAD
+444 IKYKPPVITAD

-502 DYVVTLS
+502 DYVVTLT
-509 SPKSGYYKQDAIPV
+509 SPKSGYYEQDAIPV

-555 DKKQTLTCYGS
+555 DKKQTLKCYGS

-633 TDPKYDSTIVNLE
+633 TDPKYDSTVFNLE

-657 ALVNDSYESKIT
+657 ALVNDSYESEIT

>member
-15 LALIV
+15 LAFIV
-20 PVYSKAVETGKELP
+20 PVYSKAVETGKEVP
-34 KSPELQDDKS
+34 KSPELLDDKS

-111 ELNKMWYL
+111 ELNRMWYL

-126 SIEGIQYLPNLYN
+126 SIEGIQYLPNLYD
-139 VQLQFDDQCKDLS
+139 VRLQFDNQCKDLS

-157 PNGYPQLYRLNINN
+157 PNGYSQLYRLNINN

-180 TELSAPTLKYI
+180 TELSAPTLNDI
-191 DLAGNNI
+191 DLGGNNI
-198 SDLSLFKKLP
+198 SDLSLFPKLP
-208 NKLPSLEE
+208 NKFPNLEE
-216 ISVERNNIS
+216 ISLERNNIS
-225 DVSPLADFAS
+225 DVSPLAKFAS
-235 TKIKVF
+235 TKIKIF
-241 DLDDNHITDLSSLTN
+241 NLDENHITDLSSLTN

-267 RSQSF
+267 RYQTLDM
-272 YVETPVVTSSK
+272 EPVVTSSK
-283 YEFSLQPSV
+283 YEFSIQPSI
-292 FGITKPV
+292 FGTTKPV
-299 KITATNPKA
+299 KITATKPKA

-315 KITYSAEVMAKR
+315 KITYSAEEMAKK
-327 PKYSSNRVSGVSGVT
+327 PFYYSPLFPGVT
-342 YSWDEDIPFNGSNN
+342 YSWDENFPLNGSNS
-356 LVEYNG
+356 LVDFRG
-362 TFYKPLTYVEPPQV
+362 TITQPLTYIEPPQV
-376 VSYNSGLTYELGT
+376 VSYNSGLTYEIGT
-389 PLTEQQFLNDL
+389 SLTEQQFLNDVNL
-400 NVITDQPTT
+400 ITDQPTT
-409 ITTNFDK
+409 ITSDFDVK
-416 VLKDVNSVGFY
+416 LKNLNTVGIY
-427 PVTIK
+427 WVAVK
-432 ASNIEGNTEFTT
+432 ASNIEGNAEANIMVT
-444 SVLIKYKPPVITAD
+444 IKYKPPVITAD

-502 DYVVTLS
+502 DYVVTLT
-509 SPKSGYYKQDAIPV
+509 SPKSGYYEQDAIPV

-555 DKKQTLTCYGS
+555 DKKQTLKCYGS

-633 TDPKYDSTIVNLE
+633 TDPKYDSTVFNLE

>member
-15 LALIV
+15 LAFIV
-20 PVYSKAVETGKELP
+20 PVYSKAVETGKEVA
-34 KSPELQDDKS
+34 KSPELLDDKS

-51 TPKNL
+51 TSKNL

-111 ELNKMWYL
+111 ELNRMWYL

-126 SIEGIQYLPNLYN
+126 SIEGIQYLPNLYD
-139 VQLQFDDQCKDLS
+139 VRLQFDKQCKDLS

-157 PNGYPQLYRLNINN
+157 PNGYSQLYRLNINN

-180 TELSAPTLKYI
+180 TELSAPTLNDI
-191 DLAGNNI
+191 DLGGNNI
-198 SDLSLFKKLP
+198 SDLSLFPKLP
-208 NKLPSLEE
+208 NKFPNLEE
-216 ISVERNNIS
+216 ISLERNNIS
-225 DVSPLADFAS
+225 DVSPLAKFAS
-235 TKIKVF
+235 TKIKIF
-241 DLDDNHITDLSSLTN
+241 NLDENHITDLSSLTN

-267 RSQSF
+267 RYQTLDM
-272 YVETPVVTSSK
+272 EPVVTSSK
-283 YEFSLQPSV
+283 YEFSIQPSI
-292 FGITKPV
+292 FGTTKPV
-299 KITATNPKA
+299 KITATKPKA

-315 KITYSAEVMAKR
+315 KITYSAEEMAKK
-327 PKYSSNRVSGVSGVT
+327 PFYYSPLFPGVT
-342 YSWDEDIPFNGSNN
+342 YSWDENFPLNGSNS
-356 LVEYNG
+356 LVDFRG
-362 TFYKPLTYVEPPQV
+362 TITQPLTYIEPPQV
-376 VSYNSGLTYELGT
+376 VSYNSGLTYEIGT
-389 PLTEQQFLNDL
+389 SLTEQQFLNDVNL
-400 NVITDQPTT
+400 ITDQPTT
-409 ITTNFDK
+409 ITSDFDVK
-416 VLKDVNSVGFY
+416 LKNLNTVGIY
-427 PVTIK
+427 WVAVK
-432 ASNIEGNTEFTT
+432 ASNIEGNAEANIMVT
-444 SVLIKYKPPVITAD
+444 IKYKPPVITAD

-502 DYVVTLS
+502 DYVVTLT
-509 SPKSGYYKQDAIPV
+509 SPKSGYYEQDAIPV

-555 DKKQTLTCYGS
+555 DKKQTLKCYGS

-633 TDPKYDSTIVNLE
+633 TDPKYDSTVFNLE

>member
-15 LALIV
+15 LAFIV
-20 PVYSKAVETGKELP
+20 PVYSKAVETGKEVA
-34 KSPELQDDKS
+34 KSPELLDDKS

-111 ELNKMWYL
+111 ELNRMWYL

-126 SIEGIQYLPNLYN
+126 SIEGIQYLPNLYD
-139 VQLQFDDQCKDLS
+139 VRLQFDKQCKDLS

-157 PNGYPQLYRLNINN
+157 PNGYSQLYRLNINN

-180 TELSAPTLKYI
+180 TELSAPTLNDI
-191 DLAGNNI
+191 DLGGNNI
-198 SDLSLFKKLP
+198 SDLSLFPKLP
-208 NKLPSLEE
+208 NKFPNLEE
-216 ISVERNNIS
+216 ISLERNNIS
-225 DVSPLADFAS
+225 DVSPLAKFAS
-235 TKIKVF
+235 TKIKIF
-241 DLDDNHITDLSSLTN
+241 NLDENHITDLSSLTN

-267 RSQSF
+267 RYQTLDM
-272 YVETPVVTSSK
+272 ETVVTSSK
-283 YEFSLQPSV
+283 YEFSIQPSI
-292 FGITKPV
+292 FGTTKPV
-299 KITATNPKA
+299 KITATKPKA

-315 KITYSAEVMAKR
+315 KITYSAEEMAKK
-327 PKYSSNRVSGVSGVT
+327 PFYYSPLFPGVT
-342 YSWDEDIPFNGSNN
+342 YSWDENFPLNGSNS
-356 LVEYNG
+356 LVDFRG
-362 TFYKPLTYVEPPQV
+362 TITQPLTYIEPPQV
-376 VSYNSGLTYELGT
+376 VSYNSGLTYEIGT
-389 PLTEQQFLNDL
+389 SLTEQQFLNDVNL
-400 NVITDQPTT
+400 ITDQPTT
-409 ITTNFDK
+409 ITSDFDVK
-416 VLKDVNSVGFY
+416 LKNLNTVGIY
-427 PVTIK
+427 WVAVK
-432 ASNIEGNTEFTT
+432 ASNIEGNAEANIMVT
-444 SVLIKYKPPVITAD
+444 IKYKPPVITAD

-502 DYVVTLS
+502 DYVVTLT
-509 SPKSGYYKQDAIPV
+509 SPKSGYYEQDAIPV

-555 DKKQTLTCYGS
+555 DKKQTLKCYGS

-633 TDPKYDSTIVNLE
+633 TDPKYDSTVFNLE

-657 ALVNDSYESKIT
+657 ALVNDSYESEIT

>member
-20 PVYSKAVETGKELP
+20 PVYSKAVETGKEVP
-34 KSPELQDDKS
+34 KSPELLEDKS

-111 ELNKMWYL
+111 ELNRMWYL
-119 TSVATIG
+119 TSVASIG
-126 SIEGIQYLPNLYN
+126 SIEGIQYLPNLYD
-139 VQLQFDDQCKDLS
+139 VRLQFDNQCKDLS

-157 PNGYPQLYRLNINN
+157 PNGYSQLYRLNINN

-180 TELSAPTLKYI
+180 TELSAPTLNDI
-191 DLAGNNI
+191 DLGGNNI
-198 SDLSLFKKLP
+198 SDLSLFPKLP
-208 NKLPSLEE
+208 NKFPNLEE
-216 ISVERNNIS
+216 ISLERNNIS
-225 DVSPLADFAS
+225 DVSPLAKFAS
-235 TKIKVF
+235 TKIKIF
-241 DLDDNHITDLSSLTN
+241 NLDENHITDLSSLTN

-267 RSQSF
+267 RYQTLDM
-272 YVETPVVTSSK
+272 EPVVTSSK
-283 YEFSLQPSV
+283 YEFSIQPSI
-292 FGITKPV
+292 FGTTKPV
-299 KITATNPKA
+299 KITATKPKA

-315 KITYSAEVMAKR
+315 KITYSAEEMAKK
-327 PKYSSNRVSGVSGVT
+327 PFYYSPLFPGVT
-342 YSWDEDIPFNGSNN
+342 YSWDENFPLNGSNS
-356 LVEYNG
+356 LVDFRG
-362 TFYKPLTYVEPPQV
+362 TITQPLTYIEPPQV
-376 VSYNSGLTYELGT
+376 VSYNSGLTYEIGT
-389 PLTEQQFLNDL
+389 SLTEQQFLNDVNL
-400 NVITDQPTT
+400 ITDQPTT
-409 ITTNFDK
+409 ITSDFDVK
-416 VLKDVNSVGFY
+416 LKNLNTVGIY
-427 PVTIK
+427 WVAVK
-432 ASNIEGNTEFTT
+432 ASNIEGNAEANIMVT
-444 SVLIKYKPPVITAD
+444 IKYKPPVITAD

-502 DYVVTLS
+502 DYVVTLT
-509 SPKSGYYKQDAIPV
+509 SPKSGYYEQDAIPV

-555 DKKQTLTCYGS
+555 DKKQTLKCYGS

-657 ALVNDSYESKIT
+657 ALVNDSYESEIT

>member
-15 LALIV
+15 LAFIV
-20 PVYSKAVETGKELP
+20 PVYSKAVETGKEVP
-34 KSPELQDDKS
+34 KSPELLDDKS

-77 MAKTVANQLGRTE
+77 MAKTIANQLGRTE

-111 ELNKMWYL
+111 ELNRMWYL

-126 SIEGIQYLPNLYN
+126 SIEGIQYLPNLYD
-139 VQLQFDDQCKDLS
+139 VRLQFDKQCKDLS

-157 PNGYPQLYRLNINN
+157 PNGYSQLYRLNINN

-180 TELSAPTLKYI
+180 TELSAPTLNDI
-191 DLAGNNI
+191 DLGGNNI
-198 SDLSLFKKLP
+198 SDLSLFPKLP
-208 NKLPSLEE
+208 NKFPNLEE
-216 ISVERNNIS
+216 ISLERNNIS
-225 DVSPLADFAS
+225 DVLPLADFAS

-241 DLDDNHITDLSSLTN
+241 NLDENHITDLSSLTN

-267 RSQSF
+267 RYQTLDM
-272 YVETPVVTSSK
+272 EPVVTSSK
-283 YEFSLQPSV
+283 YEFSIQPSI
-292 FGITKPV
+292 FGTTKPV
-299 KITATNPKA
+299 KITATKPKA

-315 KITYSAEVMAKR
+315 KITYSAEEMAKK
-327 PKYSSNRVSGVSGVT
+327 PFYYSPLFPGVT
-342 YSWDEDIPFNGSNN
+342 YSWDENFPLNGSNS
-356 LVEYNG
+356 LVDFRG
-362 TFYKPLTYVEPPQV
+362 TITQPLTYIEPPQV
-376 VSYNSGLTYELGT
+376 VSYNSGLTYEIGT
-389 PLTEQQFLNDL
+389 SLTEQQFLNDVNL
-400 NVITDQPTT
+400 ITDQPTT
-409 ITTNFDK
+409 ITSDFDVK
-416 VLKDVNSVGFY
+416 LKNLNTVGIY
-427 PVTIK
+427 WVAVK
-432 ASNIEGNTEFTT
+432 ASNIEGNAEANIMVT
-444 SVLIKYKPPVITAD
+444 IKYKPPVITAD

-502 DYVVTLS
+502 DYVVTLT
-509 SPKSGYYKQDAIPV
+509 SPKSGYYEQDAIPV

-555 DKKQTLTCYGS
+555 DKKQTLKCYGS

-633 TDPKYDSTIVNLE
+633 TDPKYDSTVFNLE

>member
-15 LALIV
+15 LAFIV
-20 PVYSKAVETGKELP
+20 PVYSKAVETGKEVP
-34 KSPELQDDKS
+34 KSPELLDDKS

-111 ELNKMWYL
+111 ELNRMWYL

-126 SIEGIQYLPNLYN
+126 SIEGIQYLPNLYD
-139 VQLQFDDQCKDLS
+139 VRLQFDNQCKDLS

-157 PNGYPQLYRLNINN
+157 PNGYSQLYRLNINN

-180 TELSAPTLKYI
+180 TELSAPTLNDI
-191 DLAGNNI
+191 DLGGNNI
-198 SDLSLFKKLP
+198 SDLSLFPKLP
-208 NKLPSLEE
+208 NKFPNLEE
-216 ISVERNNIS
+216 ISLERNNIS

-241 DLDDNHITDLSSLTN
+241 NLDENHITDLSSLTN

-267 RSQSF
+267 RYQTLDM
-272 YVETPVVTSSK
+272 EPVVTSSK
-283 YEFSLQPSV
+283 YEFSIQPSI
-292 FGITKPV
+292 FGTTKPV
-299 KITATNPKA
+299 KITATKPKA

-315 KITYSAEVMAKR
+315 KITYSAEEMAKK
-327 PKYSSNRVSGVSGVT
+327 PFYYTPLFPGVT
-342 YSWDEDIPFNGSNN
+342 YSWDENFPLNGSNS
-356 LVEYNG
+356 LVDFRG
-362 TFYKPLTYVEPPQV
+362 TITQPLTYIEPPQV
-376 VSYNSGLTYELGT
+376 VSYNSGLTYEIGT
-389 PLTEQQFLNDL
+389 SLTEQQFLNDVNL
-400 NVITDQPTT
+400 ITDQPTT
-409 ITTNFDK
+409 ITSDFDVK
-416 VLKDVNSVGFY
+416 LKNLNTVGIY
-427 PVTIK
+427 WVAVK
-432 ASNIEGNTEFTT
+432 ASNIEGNAEANIMVT
-444 SVLIKYKPPVITAD
+444 IKYKPPVITAD

-502 DYVVTLS
+502 DYVVTLT
-509 SPKSGYYKQDAIPV
+509 SPKSGYYEQDAIPV

-555 DKKQTLTCYGS
+555 DKKQTLKCYGS

-633 TDPKYDSTIVNLE
+633 TDPKYDSTVFNLE

>member
-15 LALIV
+15 LAFIV

-111 ELNKMWYL
+111 ELNRMWYL
-119 TSVATIG
+119 TSVASIG
-126 SIEGIQYLPNLYN
+126 SIEGIQYLPNLYD
-139 VQLQFDDQCKDLS
+139 VRLQFDNQCKDLS

-241 DLDDNHITDLSSLTN
+241 NLDENHITDLSSLTN

-267 RSQSF
+267 RNQNL
-272 YVETPVVTSSK
+272 YMEPIVTSSK
-283 YEFSLQPSV
+283 YEFSIQPSI
-292 FGITKPV
+292 FGTTKPV
-299 KITATNPKA
+299 KITATKPKA

-315 KITYSAEVMAKR
+315 KITYSAEEMAKK
-327 PKYSSNRVSGVSGVT
+327 PFYYSPLFPGVT
-342 YSWDEDIPFNGSNN
+342 YSWDENFSLNGSNS
-356 LVEYNG
+356 LVDFRG
-362 TFYKPLTYVEPPQV
+362 TITQPLTYIEPPQV
-376 VSYNSGLTYELGT
+376 VSYNSGLTYEIGT
-389 PLTEQQFLNDL
+389 SLTEQQFLNDVNL
-400 NVITDQPTT
+400 ITDQPTT
-409 ITTNFDK
+409 ITSDFDVK
-416 VLKDVNSVGFY
+416 LKNLNTVGIY
-427 PVTIK
+427 WVAVK
-432 ASNIEGNTEFTT
+432 ASNIEGNAEANIMVT
-444 SVLIKYKPPVITAD
+444 IKYKPPVITAD

-502 DYVVTLS
+502 DYVVTLT
-509 SPKSGYYKQDAIPV
+509 SPKSGYYEQDAIPV

-555 DKKQTLTCYGS
+555 DKKQTLKCYGS

-646 DSLSM
+646 DSLSI

>member
-15 LALIV
+15 LAFIV
-20 PVYSKAVETGKELP
+20 PVYSKAVETGKEVP
-34 KSPELQDDKS
+34 KSPELLDDKS

-111 ELNKMWYL
+111 ELNRMWYL

-126 SIEGIQYLPNLYN
+126 SIEGIQYLPNLYD
-139 VQLQFDDQCKDLS
+139 VRLQFDKQCKDLS

-157 PNGYPQLYRLNINN
+157 PNGYSQLYRLNINN

-180 TELSAPTLKYI
+180 TELSAPTLNDI
-191 DLAGNNI
+191 DLGGNNI
-198 SDLSLFKKLP
+198 SDLSLFPKLP
-208 NKLPSLEE
+208 NKFPNLEE
-216 ISVERNNIS
+216 ISLERNNIS

-241 DLDDNHITDLSSLTN
+241 NLDENHITDLSSLTN

-267 RSQSF
+267 RYQTLDM
-272 YVETPVVTSSK
+272 EPVVTSSK
-283 YEFSLQPSV
+283 YEFSIQPSI
-292 FGITKPV
+292 FGTTKPV
-299 KITATNPKA
+299 KITATKPKA

-315 KITYSAEVMAKR
+315 KITYSAEEMAKK
-327 PKYSSNRVSGVSGVT
+327 PFYYTPLFPGVT
-342 YSWDEDIPFNGSNN
+342 YSWDENFPLNGSNS
-356 LVEYNG
+356 LVDFRG
-362 TFYKPLTYVEPPQV
+362 TITQPLTYIEPPQV
-376 VSYNSGLTYELGT
+376 VSYNSGLTYEIGT
-389 PLTEQQFLNDL
+389 SLTEQQFLNDVNL
-400 NVITDQPTT
+400 ITDQPTT
-409 ITTNFDK
+409 ITSDFDVK
-416 VLKDVNSVGFY
+416 LKNLNTVGIY
-427 PVTIK
+427 WVAVK
-432 ASNIEGNTEFTT
+432 ASNIEGNAEANIMVT
-444 SVLIKYKPPVITAD
+444 IKYKPPVITAD

-502 DYVVTLS
+502 DYVVTLT
-509 SPKSGYYKQDAIPV
+509 SPKSGYYEQDAIPV

-555 DKKQTLTCYGS
+555 DKKQTLKCYGS

-633 TDPKYDSTIVNLE
+633 TDPKYDSTVFNLE

-651 EIEPND
+651 EIESND

>member
-15 LALIV
+15 LAFIV
-20 PVYSKAVETGKELP
+20 PVYSKAVETGKEVP
-34 KSPELQDDKS
+34 KSPELLDDKS

-111 ELNKMWYL
+111 ELNRMWYL

-139 VQLQFDDQCKDLS
+139 VQLQFDNQCKDLS

-157 PNGYPQLYRLNINN
+157 PNGYPQLYRLDINN

-180 TELSAPTLKYI
+180 TELSAPTLNDI
-191 DLAGNNI
+191 DLGGNNI
-198 SDLSLFKKLP
+198 SDLSLFPKLP
-208 NKLPSLEE
+208 NKFPNLEE
-216 ISVERNNIS
+216 ISLERNNIS
-225 DVSPLADFAS
+225 DVSPLAKFAS
-235 TKIKVF
+235 TKIKIF
-241 DLDDNHITDLSSLTN
+241 NLDENHITDLSSLTN

-267 RSQSF
+267 RYQTLDM
-272 YVETPVVTSSK
+272 EPVVTSSK
-283 YEFSLQPSV
+283 YEFSIQPSI
-292 FGITKPV
+292 FGTTKPV
-299 KITATNPKA
+299 KITATKPKA

-315 KITYSAEVMAKR
+315 KITYSAEEMAKK
-327 PKYSSNRVSGVSGVT
+327 PFYYSPLFPGVT
-342 YSWDEDIPFNGSNN
+342 YSWDENFPLNGSNS
-356 LVEYNG
+356 LVDFRG
-362 TFYKPLTYVEPPQV
+362 TITQPLTYIEPPQV
-376 VSYNSGLTYELGT
+376 VSYNSGLTYEIGT
-389 PLTEQQFLNDL
+389 SLTEQQFLNDVNL
-400 NVITDQPTT
+400 ITDQPTT
-409 ITTNFDK
+409 ITSDFDVK
-416 VLKDVNSVGFY
+416 LKNLNTVGIY
-427 PVTIK
+427 WVAVK
-432 ASNIEGNTEFTT
+432 ASNIEGNAEANIMVT
-444 SVLIKYKPPVITAD
+444 IKYKPPVITAD

-502 DYVVTLS
+502 DYVVTLT
-509 SPKSGYYKQDAIPV
+509 SPKSGYYEQDAIPV

-555 DKKQTLTCYGS
+555 DKKQTLKCYGS

-633 TDPKYDSTIVNLE
+633 TDLKYDSTVFNLE

>member
-15 LALIV
+15 LAFIV
-20 PVYSKAVETGKELP
+20 PVYSKAVETGKEVP
-34 KSPELQDDKS
+34 KSPELLDDKS

-111 ELNKMWYL
+111 ELNRMWYL
-119 TSVATIG
+119 TSVASIG
-126 SIEGIQYLPNLYN
+126 SIEGIQYLPNLYD
-139 VQLQFDDQCKDLS
+139 VRLQFDNKCKDLS

-157 PNGYPQLYRLNINN
+157 PNGYSQLYRLNINN

-180 TELSAPTLKYI
+180 TELSAPTLNDI
-191 DLAGNNI
+191 DLGGNNI
-198 SDLSLFKKLP
+198 SDLSLFPKLP
-208 NKLPSLEE
+208 NKFPNLEE
-216 ISVERNNIS
+216 ISLERNNIS
-225 DVSPLADFAS
+225 DVSPLAKFAS
-235 TKIKVF
+235 TKIKIF
-241 DLDDNHITDLSSLTN
+241 NLDENHITDLSSLTN

-267 RSQSF
+267 RYQTLDM
-272 YVETPVVTSSK
+272 EPVVTSSK
-283 YEFSLQPSV
+283 YEFSIQPSI
-292 FGITKPV
+292 FGTTKPV
-299 KITATNPKA
+299 KITATKPKA

-315 KITYSAEVMAKR
+315 KITYSAEEMAKK
-327 PKYSSNRVSGVSGVT
+327 PFYYSPLFPGVT
-342 YSWDEDIPFNGSNN
+342 YSWDENFPLNGSNS
-356 LVEYNG
+356 LVDFRG
-362 TFYKPLTYVEPPQV
+362 TITQPLTYIEPPQV
-376 VSYNSGLTYELGT
+376 VSYNSGLTYEIGT
-389 PLTEQQFLNDL
+389 SLTEQQFLNDVNL
-400 NVITDQPTT
+400 ITDQPTT
-409 ITTNFDK
+409 ITSDFDVK
-416 VLKDVNSVGFY
+416 LKNLNTVGIY
-427 PVTIK
+427 WVAVK
-432 ASNIEGNTEFTT
+432 ASNIEGNAEANIMVT
-444 SVLIKYKPPVITAD
+444 IKYKPPVITAD

-502 DYVVTLS
+502 DYVVTLT
-509 SPKSGYYKQDAIPV
+509 SPKSGYYEQNALPV

-555 DKKQTLTCYGS
+555 DKKQTLKCYGS

-646 DSLSM
+646 DSLSI